1 MDCTDSKKLIKQ
13 LKYYG
18 ITYAAGDNLGREIDG
33 SDKMMLDAATAIETL
48 LAERDAAVRDL
59 TEVCEDNPDVCHLCK
74 HLPCVDKNGKGYC
87 LGWQWRGPRPLTASG
102 RGR

>member
-1 MDCTDSKKLIKQ
+1 MDYKELIED
-13 LKYYG
+13 LR
-18 ITYAAGDNLGREIDG
+18 YAADVTGVCEIE
-33 SDKMMLDAATAIETL
+33 LRDAATAIETL
-48 LAERDAAVRDL
+48 LAEREAAVRDL

-87 LGWQWRGPRPLTASG
+87 LGWQWRGPRPLPASG